1 MEERRNEIL
10 RELDRKGKVKVT
22 DLSRE
27 FGCSEVTI
35 RNDIKA
41 MDIEGLLK
49 RTHGGAVK
57 LETAETE
64 SGRYSTESLYRN
76 VAQKKQIAEMAYDF
90 LEDRDTIIIDDA
102 STSFYLAREI
112 RNHPEKRIAVVTN
125 SLITG
130 NELAGVGH
138 VELFMIGG
146 YVTGH
151 LAATMGDVAIQN
163 MSKFHVDKAFIGV
176 HSINFN
182 VGLTSIA
189 TPQMEVKKAIMKAAE
204 KVYVLADSSKFG
216 GGYLSVICPTNEVYK
231 IIRDNALDVNVDVC
245 IIGVSEEESF
255 NALKIAQDLRMNNIN
270 VVINEKVNSKFNI
283 LLDDENLNKGIITIK
298 DNYTSE
304 EINLDEADVIEY
316 ILGNI

>member
-10 RELDRKGKVKVT
+10 KELDRKGRVKVT
-22 DLSRE
+22 DLSKE

-49 RTHGGAVK
+49 RTHGRAVK
-57 LETAETE
+57 VETETERKYSAETI
-64 SGRYSTESLYRN
+64 YRN
-76 VAQKKQIAEMAYDF
+76 VTQKKQ
-90 LEDRDTIIIDDA
+90 
-102 STSFYLAREI
+102 
-112 RNHPEKRIAVVTN
+112 IAVVTN
-125 SLITG
+125 SLIAG

-216 GGYLSVICPTNEVYK
+216 GGYLSVICPTNEVDK
-231 IIRDNALDVNVDVC
+231 IITDD
-245 IIGVSEEESF
+245 GVSKEDIQKAKE
-255 NALKIAQDLRMNNIN
+255 LDIPLVIA
-270 VVINEKVNSKFNI
+270 
-283 LLDDENLNKGIITIK
+283 
-298 DNYTSE
+298 
-304 EINLDEADVIEY
+304 
-316 ILGNI
+316 